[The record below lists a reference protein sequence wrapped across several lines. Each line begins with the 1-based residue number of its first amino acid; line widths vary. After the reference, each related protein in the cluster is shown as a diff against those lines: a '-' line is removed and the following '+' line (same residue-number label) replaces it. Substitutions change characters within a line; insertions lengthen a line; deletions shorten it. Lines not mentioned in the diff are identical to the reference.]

1 MNHRPPPPGFTARGR
16 RFYEGVKGRMT
27 TVKEIPA
34 KLVAELRAKTGAG
47 MMDCKKALEE
57 TGGDIEKAIEVLR
70 AKGAARADKRAEREA
85 SEGII
90 GSYVHYDG
98 SVGVL
103 VELNSETDFVARTE
117 DFKALAKEIAI
128 HVAAAKPIAVR
139 IEDVPADVVERER
152 RVYKAQVA
160 EEKKPDAVKAKI
172 VEGKLKKFYQENV
185 LLEQPFVK
193 DDKVNVGALVK
204 CLSGKTGEK
213 IEIRRFARFELG
225 GN

>member
-1 MNHRPPPPGFTARGR
+1 
-16 RFYEGVKGRMT
+16 MT

-57 TGGDIEKAIEVLR
+57 SAGDAGKAEELLR
-70 AKGAARADKRAEREA
+70 VKYAARAEKRADRAAGQGVIEIYLHFNGRVA
-85 SEGII
+85 SM
-90 GSYVHYDG
+90 
-98 SVGVL
+98 
-103 VELNSETDFVARTE
+103 VELNSETDFVANTPE
-117 DFKALAKEIAI
+117 FKQLAKDLALHIAS
-128 HVAAAKPIAVR
+128 AKPIAVR
-139 IEDVPADVVERER
+139 IEDVPADVIERER

-160 EEKKPDAVKAKI
+160 EEKKPDAVKEKI

-193 DDKVNVGALVK
+193 DDKVTVGDMVK
-204 CLSGKTGEK
+204 GMSGKTGEK
-213 IEIRRFARFELG
+213 VEVRRFARFELG

>member
-1 MNHRPPPPGFTARGR
+1 
-16 RFYEGVKGRMT
+16 MT

-57 TGGDIEKAIEVLR
+57 SGGD
-70 AKGAARADKRAEREA
+70 AARAEELLRVKYAARAEKRADRAAGQGVIEIYLHFNGRVA
-85 SEGII
+85 SM
-90 GSYVHYDG
+90 
-98 SVGVL
+98 
-103 VELNSETDFVARTE
+103 VELNSETDFVANTPE
-117 DFKALAKEIAI
+117 FKQLAKDLALHIAS
-128 HVAAAKPIAVR
+128 ARPIAVR

-160 EEKKPDAVKAKI
+160 EEKKPDAVKEKI
-172 VEGKLKKFYQENV
+172 VAGKLKKFYQENV

-193 DDKVNVGALVK
+193 DDKVTVGDMVK
-204 CLSGKTGEK
+204 GMSGKTGEK
-213 IEIRRFARFELG
+213 VEVRRFARFELG